1 MVSFIY
7 SFCLKDVKRVCDLQL
22 RRSVAFPACGTLV
35 CKIGI
40 KINAKDFPGG
50 SVVKNQPAN
59 AGDTGLIPGPEES
72 HMPWSN

>member
-7 SFCLKDVKRVCDLQL
+7 SFCPKDVKQVYNLQL
-22 RRSVAFPACGTLV
+22 RRSVAFPECGTLV

-50 SVVKNQPAN
+50 SVVENQPAN
-59 AGDTGLIPGPEES
+59 AGDRGLIPGPEES

>member
-7 SFCLKDVKRVCDLQL
+7 SFCPKDVKQVYDLQL
-22 RRSVAFPACGTLV
+22 RRSVAFPERGTLV

-50 SVVKNQPAN
+50 SVVKNRPAN

-72 HMPWSN
+72 HRPRSS